1 MLERDAKTPSLV
13 REFAKQ
19 VETADLNFISEDR
32 ITKGKRLGA
41 GSFSIVYKAE
51 LAQDEDYTSQF
62 VAFKELKP
70 NRLEFQTQRTALLE
84 EASILRK
91 LEHSNVVGYVG
102 CGLAVTQQATLFMVQ
117 ELVSGGSLD
126 GYMERLRR
134 KRVDYDPRESYS
146 LRSALRWCIQVRRL
160 K

>member
-1 MLERDAKTPSLV
+1 MVDKDAKTPSLL
-13 REFAKQ
+13 REFAEQ

-51 LAQDEDYTSQF
+51 LALDRNSTSQF

-70 NRLEFQTQRTALLE
+70 NRLEFQTQRIALLQE
-84 EASILRK
+84 TSILRK
-91 LEHSNVVGYVG
+91 LQHVNVVGYIG
-102 CGLAVTQQATLFMVQ
+102 CGLAITQQPTLFMVQ

-126 GYMERLRR
+126 GHMEKLRR
-134 KRVDYDPRESYS
+134 RRVDYDPRESYS
-146 LRSALRWCIQVRRL
+146 LRSALRWCIQVRRP